1 MMRTASTP
9 ALVSPLPPVPPL
21 PPVVPLPLPARF
33 IAADI
38 RPNRAAAR
46 PRWVSG
52 VSGLFASRP
61 GGRSSVTRSP

>member
-1 MMRTASTP
+1 MIRTASTP
-9 ALVSPLPPVPPL
+9 ALVSLPPVLPFPL
-21 PPVVPLPLPARF
+21 AAVRF

-52 VSGLFASRP
+52 VSGLLASRP